1 MITPLET
8 VFSFVCIIPLYTF
21 FLVFGYN
28 YFKNEK
34 KFDSCQGVNEYI
46 LLLKLEGKSGEDGI
60 EMLYRQNTIKYVRK
74 EMFVMSRLN
83 LGAYIGTGNGSGGF
97 SPEEQKQKLE
107 TWARENNASIS
118 GYYIDNERDESR
130 SLKEHKEFKRLINDI
145 DMHKIDGVLSIDYGR
160 LTTDRDDLN
169 KALGELQVKGIEVFS
184 ITDVVRGK

>member
-1 MITPLET
+1 M
-8 VFSFVCIIPLYTF
+8 
-21 FLVFGYN
+21 
-28 YFKNEK
+28 
-34 KFDSCQGVNEYI
+34 NEYI